1 MTSNHA
7 SYVSV
12 MMEETGHHDNRT
24 RRLDLLAHTIHRTH
38 TSSLACMHRVDL
50 NAIDIAYTQVC
61 MCAQSSS
68 YAKSLN

>member
-24 RRLDLLAHTIHRTH
+24 RWLDLLEHTIHRTH
-38 TSSLACMHRVDL
+38 TGSLACMHRVDL
-50 NAIDIAYTQVC
+50 NGSHYQRRIYTSLHVC
-61 MCAQSSS
+61 PI
-68 YAKSLN
+68 